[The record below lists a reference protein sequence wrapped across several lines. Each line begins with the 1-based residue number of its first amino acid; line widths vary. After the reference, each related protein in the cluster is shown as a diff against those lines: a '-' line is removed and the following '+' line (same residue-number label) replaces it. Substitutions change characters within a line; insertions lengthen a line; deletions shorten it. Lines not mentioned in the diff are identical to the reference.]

1 MGTAIARETVTRAR
15 DSNRERLLGR
25 LIETDRILTNVA
37 VTSRFD
43 LDGRLELSLS
53 EVTGALG
60 DSVTVL
66 PIVVALGTLTPVS
79 IAHVFL
85 FFGLFQIV
93 WGVRYG
99 LPLSVEPMKALA
111 GLAIAGALTYGE
123 LVAAGLLAG
132 TVLVAVGATG
142 TLGYVERYVGQP
154 VIRGVQ
160 LAVALLLVEAGLDLS
175 MGRPSMA
182 VAGGAI
188 AVVIAAVGY
197 WRFAGLAVLGVGTL
211 WTLVVAPLPALS
223 LPTLTVFP
231 TGDPALTVGAV
242 EGTLAQLAM
251 TVGNA
256 AVATSLLLG
265 DFFDAEVSADRLC
278 RSMGTMTLAAVPFGG
293 FPMCHGSGGLA
304 GKYAFGAR
312 TGGANVV
319 LGVLY
324 LGAALVAGL
333 WLGFPLAMLGALL
346 FVVAAQLGRVAADT
360 DHPVLVGA
368 IGVLAVVTNV
378 GVAFLGGLV
387 YWLVAQRA

>member
-1 MGTAIARETVTRAR
+1 MAVSTAERV
-15 DSNRERLLGR
+15 RERLPF
-25 LIETDRILTNVA
+25 A
-37 VTSRFD
+37 V
-43 LDGRLELSLS
+43 GEL
-53 EVTGALG
+53 TGALG

-66 PIVVALGTLTPVS
+66 PLVVALGALTPAS
-79 IAHVFL
+79 LAHVL
-85 FFGLFQIV
+85 VGFGVFQIV

-132 TVLVAVGATG
+132 TVLLVVGATG

-175 MGRPSMA
+175 MGQPSMA
-182 VAGGAI
+182 VAGGVIAI
-188 AVVIAAVGY
+188 AIAAVGY
-197 WRFAGLAVLGVGTL
+197 WRFAGLAVLGVGTV
-211 WTLVVAPLPALS
+211 WTLVVGPLPALA
-223 LPTLTVFP
+223 LPTLTLFP
-231 TGDPALTVGAV
+231 TGSPAFTVGAV

-265 DFFDAEVSADRLC
+265 DFFDADVSADRLS
-278 RSMGTMTLAAVPFGG
+278 RSMGTMTLAAVPLGG
-293 FPMCHGSGGLA
+293 FPMCHGSGGVA

-324 LGAALVAGL
+324 LGAAVVAGL
-333 WLGFPLAMLGALL
+333 WLGFPMAMLGVLL

-378 GVAFLGGLV
+378 GVAFLGGLG
-387 YWLVAQRA
+387 YWLVSQRR

>member
-1 MGTAIARETVTRAR
+1 
-15 DSNRERLLGR
+15 
-25 LIETDRILTNVA
+25 VA
-37 VTSRFD
+37 VSAYFS
-43 LDGRLELSLS
+43 LGDGLELSVG

-66 PIVVALGTLTPVS
+66 PLVVALGAVTPVS

-85 FFGLFQIV
+85 FFGVFQVV

-132 TVLVAVGATG
+132 GVLLVVGATG
-142 TLGYVERYVGQP
+142 TLGRVERYVGQP
-154 VIRGVQ
+154 VVRGVQ
-160 LAVALLLVEAGLDLS
+160 LAVALLLVEAGFDLS
-175 MGRPSMA
+175 IGDPTMA
-182 VAGGAI
+182 VAGGAV
-188 AVVIAAVGY
+188 AVAVATVGH
-197 WRFAGLAVLGVGTL
+197 WRLASLAVLGVGTVWAL
-211 WTLVVAPLPALS
+211 FVGGLPAVAVPTPS
-223 LPTLTVFP
+223 LFPTGSPTLT
-231 TGDPALTVGAV
+231 TGAIEGA
-242 EGTLAQLAM
+242 LAQLAM

-256 AVATSLLLG
+256 AVATALLL
-265 DFFDAEVSADRLC
+265 DDCFDADVSVDRLS
-278 RSMGTMTLAAVPFGG
+278 RSMGTMTLASVPFGG

-333 WLGFPLAMLGALL
+333 WLGFPMAVLGVLL

-360 DHPVLVGA
+360 DRPLLVGA

-378 GVAFLGGLV
+378 GVAFLAGLT
-387 YWLVAQRA
+387 YWLVVQRV

>member
-1 MGTAIARETVTRAR
+1 M
-15 DSNRERLLGR
+15 
-25 LIETDRILTNVA
+25 A
-37 VTSRFD
+37 VSAPFD
-43 LDGRLELSLS
+43 LDDRIEFSVG

-66 PIVVALGTLTPVS
+66 PIVVALGALTPVS
-79 IAHVFL
+79 IGHVFL
-85 FFGLFQIV
+85 FFGVFQVV
-93 WGVRYG
+93 WGLRYG

-111 GLAIAGALTYGE
+111 GLAIAGALSYGE

-132 TVLVAVGATG
+132 GVLLAVGATG
-142 TLGYVERYVGQP
+142 TLGRVERYVGRP

-175 MGRPSMA
+175 MGHPAMA
-182 VAGGAI
+182 VAGGAV
-188 AVVIAAVGY
+188 ALGVAAAGH
-197 WRFAGLAVLGVGTL
+197 WRLASLTVLGVGTG
-211 WTLVVAPLPALS
+211 WTLFVGGLPAVS
-223 LPTLTVFP
+223 VPTLSAFP
-231 TGDPALTVGAV
+231 TGGPAFTTGAV

-256 AVATSLLLG
+256 AVATSLLL
-265 DFFDAEVSADRLC
+265 DDCFDADVSADRLS

-293 FPMCHGSGGLA
+293 LPMCHGSGGLA

-324 LGAALVAGL
+324 LGGALVAGL
-333 WLGFPLAMLGALL
+333 WLGFPMAILGTLL

-360 DHPVLVGA
+360 DRPLLVGA
-368 IGVLAVVTNV
+368 IGVLAVATNV
-378 GVAFLGGLV
+378 GVAFLAGLG
-387 YWLVAQRA
+387 YWLVAQRV